1 MTMMVVG
8 VDAPVVDVVLG
19 MAVVVTRSAVLAGK
33 ILMKRLVFCSFSW
46 SLFCNAVVICL
57 DLHSAGVS
65 VTTTSGMLRIK

>member
-33 ILMKRLVFCSFSW
+33 TL
-46 SLFCNAVVICL
+46 
-57 DLHSAGVS
+57 VS
-65 VTTTSGMLRIK
+65 VLSFLGVYSAMLL

>member
-19 MAVVVTRSAVLAGK
+19 MAVVVTRSADLAGK
-33 ILMKRLVFCSFSW
+33 ILMKRLVFFFSW

-57 DLHSAGVS
+57 DLHSAGVL